1 MTLSFLLP
9 QGERVQVLR
18 FRRYLI
24 ASGTS
29 LMFVLLLGLCV
40 LEGVL
45 AVRPYAIATAAVLV
59 TIAVFYVLF
68 RSGLNKKAKDASL
81 TIPMMLCA
89 ICVVTYALYYV
100 GPARPV
106 FLLMYP
112 VILFFGVFRLN
123 RTALFFTSAFI
134 EAGYAA
140 VIALRLQTPAGLDRP
155 HIEILQWVVLTAV
168 LIWFSFMGG
177 YIYDLR
183 TRLKQSEYDE
193 LTRIYTRRRV
203 LELLA
208 REKAACDRSGSD
220 LSICMMD
227 IDLFKHVND
236 TLGHYAGD
244 LVLQTF
250 VSAAQGEL
258 RSIDI
263 LGRHG
268 GEEFL
273 LVLPQTS
280 LEGAREC
287 AERIRRQTE
296 LARAPG
302 AGRGRRITVS
312 IGVAQYQ
319 IGERILHT
327 LQRADA
333 ALYRAKAAGR
343 NRVECGVAP

>member
-9 QGERVQVLR
+9 QDDPGQMLR

-24 ASGTS
+24 ASATS
-29 LMFVLLLGLCV
+29 LTFVLLLGLCV

-45 AVRPYAIATAAVLV
+45 AVRPFAIASGAVLAIIV
-59 TIAVFYVLF
+59 GFYAVF
-68 RSGLNKKAKDASL
+68 RSGLNKKAKERSL
-81 TIPMMLCA
+81 TIPLMLA
-89 ICVVTYALYYV
+89 ATCVVTYALYYV

-112 VILFFGVFRLN
+112 VILLFGVFRLN
-123 RTALFFTSAFI
+123 RTALLLTSALI
-134 EAGYAA
+134 EVGYGV
-140 VIALRLQTPAGLDRP
+140 VISMLQSDPASLDRP
-155 HIEILQWVVLTAV
+155 HIEILQWAVLTAV

-177 YIYDLR
+177 YIHDLR
-183 TRLKQSEYDE
+183 RRLKESEYDQ

-208 REKAACDRSGSD
+208 RERAASDRGGGD

-244 LVLQTF
+244 VVLQTF
-250 VSAAQGEL
+250 TKVAQREL

-263 LGRHG
+263 MGRHG

-273 LVLPQTS
+273 VVLPQTA

-296 LARAPG
+296 LAKTPG
-302 AGRGRRITVS
+302 PARGRRVTVS
-312 IGVAQYQ
+312 IGIAQYKL
-319 IGERILHT
+319 GERLLHT

-343 NRVECGVAP
+343 NRVECE